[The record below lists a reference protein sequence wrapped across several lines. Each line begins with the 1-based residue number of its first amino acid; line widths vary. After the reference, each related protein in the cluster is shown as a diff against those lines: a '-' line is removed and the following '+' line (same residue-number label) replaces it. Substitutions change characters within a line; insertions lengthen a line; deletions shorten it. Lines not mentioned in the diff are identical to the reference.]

1 MMLNYMNMGLGQ
13 PDPSMIP
20 QQGFAGPMG
29 TDQLS
34 LSNPGFKVGGPPV
47 MRPYQPGQIDPTT
60 GLPINPGTPLPG
72 IAGPDASLTG
82 WDGVHDKMRYF
93 AQQMQQNRMM
103 RHSMRDAQPGGI
115 SGRGGGGGGFGQL
128 IHSLFGGGAGGSM
141 GGMSG
146 MTR

>member
-34 LSNPGFKVGGPPV
+34 LTNPGFRV
-47 MRPYQPGQIDPTT
+47 QPMIDPAT
-60 GLPINPGTPLPG
+60 GLPVQQGMAYPPHIQ
-72 IAGPDASLTG
+72 GPDASLNG

-103 RHSMRDAQPGGI
+103 RRSMQGAKPDDAI
-115 SGRGGGGGGFGQL
+115 SGKGGGGGGFGHL
-128 IHSLFGGGAGGSM
+128 IHSIFGGGGGGM
-141 GGMSG
+141 GGFGG
-146 MTR
+146 MTS